1 MAFRPL
7 SVIAAVRQPGD
18 IEDVAEERAQVAN
31 ANYIAARRWD
41 ALVESRNVCEQVST
55 ARAELQSEVQRSTR
69 RLRVVEKELEALDK
83 EHKDFVR
90 AYASV
95 EGSSCNIEAY
105 LRQEIEAAD
114 MLRSNMQQVY
124 KEQLHEQQGLVAEL
138 VKENQSLM
146 EDKAA
151 LTKEV
156 SWLRHQL
163 DIAQTTQATP
173 TGPRYV
179 ARSSLELG
187 TGGSPLTPFVVSPTS
202 GVASLSDAG
211 SPMSSS
217 SVASHSSEA
226 FNCLMEDL
234 AIGTGELSRGASIV
248 QTMQATPAGPANMAS
263 PPFGSSPSFQQRA
276 LLTTPHPIPVYQSGQ
291 VAVDRVP
298 EPEAGG
304 WHVRVHESN
313 PRRVTF
319 RRRAACS
326 NNRVFDPEAGTPDV
340 QLHASNPRKV
350 TLTSLLA
357 ASCAHKQDLRSS
369 PCPDNPLKVIIRGVP
384 ITKQHPSS
392 PMEVD
397 SSPAELDAAASTSS
411 SPSPSASPVN
421 SLHSAFLSESPS
433 ARANMEALS
442 AMDTFLQSPKGTPLV
457 NRSQRLTLAKELTR
471 QARSLSISGTPSTPS
486 AESPTFGTA
495 SLSAP
500 DSPIRISSSVASHDS
515 DVVDCPM
522 EDRACLTKALSKGA
536 NIVQTPRATP
546 AGPANMASSPFGS
559 KRGMTPSTSSSNSPT
574 CALRYLFDAE
584 SCNASSLPPS
594 RSSDVAVSPLLI
606 SPSSQKRA
614 MVTRPTPLTQAAV
627 SVVSEPK
634 AGGWHVRVHDS
645 NPLRVTFRR
654 RAKPSGPVPSFA
666 LPSPSPP
673 PYSSIPLTATP
684 LLVPSALNADMV
696 RGSSISLSLSGPS
709 SASGAGRLLA
719 ASCAPAPCLDKPVEV
734 TVRGSPVANQ
744 HPSSPLEVEASAAEL
759 DADAAANTSSSP
771 SCWASPVT
779 SELLSPRAIVKALT
793 AMGTPSE
800 SPKATL
806 LARRPALAN
815 LTNGLTP
822 QVQARVTPGLA
833 ASAKTSG
840 KANLPT
846 SAAGRHLSALLK
858 YKSSLGSP
866 SPCPRPKTSPE
877 RVVVSGSK
885 SASGTRS
892 SRGSEASPGTP
903 PALDLLTPARA
914 LGNRPRA
921 VGRFSMALPSDA
933 AAVSRTDTIQAL
945 VSSPTAPTPPRA
957 IGSHLMGSAIGPKA
971 FGYTP
976 TVPVAEP
983 PVSVHS
989 LGLPVPEAQG
999 PASSPAVQPA
1009 VNMSSAALMPL
1020 QLTPVQ
1026 QPLQALGPSA
1036 RSVAASNGRTR
1047 TVPSSAL
1054 SSGKAS
1060 RRSSICNSIADR
1072 PAWSASFSRCT
1083 AVHTRLA
1090 EDMTPV
1096 SRRLTTAS
1104 PHRAASSPPPSP
1116 SPVRAVV
1123 DSPAVESS
1131 SVQAIRRTG
1140 SKAVAARLMST
1151 AKTGGSTTAAQPGGV
1166 RPTAAQPN
1174 AGRATA
1180 QGTSRAARAGTI
1192 RPGPAAPAPAAQRPA
1207 TRSSKAAAS
1216 TPAEQSVAVHK
1227 QAASGKSGVVQRES
1241 GPAPVELRQANRGK
1255 AKTVNKEVAPI
1266 RTQPARRAK
1275 NPGHTWKF

>member
-18 IEDVAEERAQVAN
+18 IEVPHDMVLRTWLKSEPRSQTP
-31 ANYIAARRWD
+31 ITLQARRWD

-248 QTMQATPAGPANMAS
+248 QTTQATPAGPANMVGACFLSQVLIGESLSCS
-263 PPFGSSPSFQQRA
+263 PMFSLLFHCFAPLLVPFSLPMPLNFPPILPLCSPSGPPFRLNGQPSFGSSPSFQQRA

-684 LLVPSALNADMV
+684 LLVPSALNADM
-696 RGSSISLSLSGPS
+696 
-709 SASGAGRLLA
+709 
-719 ASCAPAPCLDKPVEV
+719 
-734 TVRGSPVANQ
+734 
-744 HPSSPLEVEASAAEL
+744 
-759 DADAAANTSSSP
+759 
-771 SCWASPVT
+771 
-779 SELLSPRAIVKALT
+779 ALT

-846 SAAGRHLSALLK
+846 SAAGRHLSALLQ

-1054 SSGKAS
+1054 SSG
-1060 RRSSICNSIADR
+1060 
-1072 PAWSASFSRCT
+1072 
-1083 AVHTRLA
+1083 
-1090 EDMTPV
+1090 
-1096 SRRLTTAS
+1096 
-1104 PHRAASSPPPSP
+1104 
-1116 SPVRAVV
+1116 
-1123 DSPAVESS
+1123 
-1131 SVQAIRRTG
+1131 
-1140 SKAVAARLMST
+1140 
-1151 AKTGGSTTAAQPGGV
+1151 
-1166 RPTAAQPN
+1166 
-1174 AGRATA
+1174 
-1180 QGTSRAARAGTI
+1180 
-1192 RPGPAAPAPAAQRPA
+1192 
-1207 TRSSKAAAS
+1207 
-1216 TPAEQSVAVHK
+1216 
-1227 QAASGKSGVVQRES
+1227 VVQRES